1 MGRAGFL
8 AIREEEMMTQPE
20 KGEVNL
26 RRLKEWIQS
35 YLDLTTNEDNWASL
49 FRRANLSPGTQD
61 KIRNHNKKDKPST
74 PTNKTLMALA
84 IAMGRDY
91 AEALQAGGYL
101 KGLDPAQL
109 RIHDEYDLTVDE
121 KQLIDAYRCI
131 KIKDENALESYADL
145 ARTMIVS
152 MSSAGGMQ

>member
-1 MGRAGFL
+1 
-8 AIREEEMMTQPE
+8 MTQPE

-35 YLDLTTNEDNWASL
+35 YLDLTTNEDNWSSL